1 MERSDRLTEPHYP
14 KGQGGHPACPLMAM
28 LRIHLMQN
36 GSATA
41 IQPWKNHSTRPRSC
55 GNLQDCTD
63 RIPDQ
68 TTILNFRLLLEKHEL
83 AGGILQVIV
92 DQLLHGE
99 GAYVIGDAGLI
110 RKSGFASWLKIARNR
125 PRYLPCRTFG

>member
-1 MERSDRLTEPHYP
+1 MVRLQRSSH
-14 KGQGGHPACPLMAM
+14 G
-28 LRIHLMQN
+28 RITLLDYDLAAICRTHL
-36 GSATA
+36 
-41 IQPWKNHSTRPRSC
+41 
-55 GNLQDCTD
+55 D